1 MIKYVAAY
9 LGAGLTFAAIDFV
22 WLTTMT
28 NRLYKPVIGPI
39 MADKPDMK
47 AAVAF
52 YLISIAGTVF
62 LAIAPA
68 LKEGNWTRAA
78 INGAVL
84 GFVAY
89 ATYDLTNWAT
99 LKDWPWKLSLI
110 DMAWGTLVS
119 TASAAGG
126 KAALLLGGQGV
137 TGQLRLAGG
146 GLELPRARATQRMTS
161 LYGSKPV
168 LVVNDNEINSVKSF
182 FQQVVSTI
190 SVCSHGDIADP
201 SCVVSSEPL
210 KVVM

>member
-84 GFVAY
+84 GLVAY
-89 ATYDLTNWAT
+89 ATYDLTNQAT
-99 LKDWPWKLSLI
+99 LAVWQTKLTIIDLI
-110 DMAWGTLVS
+110 WGTTL
-119 TASAAGG
+119 TMLSATGG
-126 KAALLLGGQGV
+126 YFAARWAEGCFG
-137 TGQLRLAGG
+137 
-146 GLELPRARATQRMTS
+146 
-161 LYGSKPV
+161 
-168 LVVNDNEINSVKSF
+168 
-182 FQQVVSTI
+182 
-190 SVCSHGDIADP
+190 
-201 SCVVSSEPL
+201 
-210 KVVM
+210 

>member
-89 ATYDLTNWAT
+89 ATYDLTNQAT
-99 LKDWPWKLSLI
+99 LAVWQTKLTIIDLI
-110 DMAWGTLVS
+110 WGTTL
-119 TASAAGG
+119 TMLSATGG
-126 KAALLLGGQGV
+126 YFAARWAEGHFG
-137 TGQLRLAGG
+137 
-146 GLELPRARATQRMTS
+146 
-161 LYGSKPV
+161 
-168 LVVNDNEINSVKSF
+168 
-182 FQQVVSTI
+182 
-190 SVCSHGDIADP
+190 
-201 SCVVSSEPL
+201 
-210 KVVM
+210 

>member
-68 LKEGNWTRAA
+68 LKDGNWTRAA

-89 ATYDLTNWAT
+89 ATYDLTNQAT
-99 LKDWPWKLSLI
+99 LAVWQTKLTII
-110 DMAWGTLVS
+110 DLTWGTVL
-119 TASAAGG
+119 TTLSATGG
-126 KAALLLGGQGV
+126 YFAARWAEGRFG
-137 TGQLRLAGG
+137 
-146 GLELPRARATQRMTS
+146 
-161 LYGSKPV
+161 
-168 LVVNDNEINSVKSF
+168 
-182 FQQVVSTI
+182 
-190 SVCSHGDIADP
+190 
-201 SCVVSSEPL
+201 
-210 KVVM
+210 

>member
-84 GFVAY
+84 GVVAY
-89 ATYDLTNWAT
+89 ATYDLTNQAT
-99 LKDWPWKLSLI
+99 LSVWQTKLTII
-110 DMAWGTLVS
+110 DLMWGTVL
-119 TASAAGG
+119 TTLSATGG
-126 KAALLLGGQGV
+126 YFAARWAEGRFG
-137 TGQLRLAGG
+137 
-146 GLELPRARATQRMTS
+146 
-161 LYGSKPV
+161 
-168 LVVNDNEINSVKSF
+168 
-182 FQQVVSTI
+182 
-190 SVCSHGDIADP
+190 
-201 SCVVSSEPL
+201 
-210 KVVM
+210 

>member
-9 LGAGLTFAAIDFV
+9 FGAGLTFAAIDFV

-78 INGAVL
+78 INGAAL

-89 ATYDLTNWAT
+89 ATYDLTNQAT
-99 LKDWPWKLSLI
+99 LAVWQTKLTIIDLI
-110 DMAWGTLVS
+110 WGTTL
-119 TASAAGG
+119 TMLSATGG
-126 KAALLLGGQGV
+126 YFAARWAEGRFG
-137 TGQLRLAGG
+137 
-146 GLELPRARATQRMTS
+146 
-161 LYGSKPV
+161 
-168 LVVNDNEINSVKSF
+168 
-182 FQQVVSTI
+182 
-190 SVCSHGDIADP
+190 
-201 SCVVSSEPL
+201 
-210 KVVM
+210 

>member
-28 NRLYKPVIGPI
+28 DRLYKPVLGPI

-89 ATYDLTNWAT
+89 ATYDLTNQAT
-99 LKDWPWKLSLI
+99 LAVWQTKLTIIDLI
-110 DMAWGTLVS
+110 WGTTLTMVS
-119 TASAAGG
+119 ATGGYFAARWAEGRFG
-126 KAALLLGGQGV
+126 
-137 TGQLRLAGG
+137 
-146 GLELPRARATQRMTS
+146 
-161 LYGSKPV
+161 
-168 LVVNDNEINSVKSF
+168 
-182 FQQVVSTI
+182 
-190 SVCSHGDIADP
+190 
-201 SCVVSSEPL
+201 
-210 KVVM
+210 

>member
-62 LAIAPA
+62 LAITPA

-89 ATYDLTNWAT
+89 ATYDLTNQAT
-99 LKDWPWKLSLI
+99 LEIWQTKLTVIDLI
-110 DMAWGTLVS
+110 WGT
-119 TASAAGG
+119 
-126 KAALLLGGQGV
+126 
-137 TGQLRLAGG
+137 
-146 GLELPRARATQRMTS
+146 
-161 LYGSKPV
+161 V
-168 LVVNDNEINSVKSF
+168 LT
-182 FQQVVSTI
+182 TI
-190 SVCSHGDIADP
+190 SATGGYFAARWA
-201 SCVVSSEPL
+201 EGRFG
-210 KVVM
+210 

>member
-28 NRLYKPVIGPI
+28 DRLYKPVLGPI

-89 ATYDLTNWAT
+89 ATYDLTNQAT
-99 LKDWPWKLSLI
+99 LAVWQTRLTIIDLI
-110 DMAWGTLVS
+110 WGTTLTMVS
-119 TASAAGG
+119 ATGGYFAARWAEGRFG
-126 KAALLLGGQGV
+126 
-137 TGQLRLAGG
+137 
-146 GLELPRARATQRMTS
+146 
-161 LYGSKPV
+161 
-168 LVVNDNEINSVKSF
+168 
-182 FQQVVSTI
+182 
-190 SVCSHGDIADP
+190 
-201 SCVVSSEPL
+201 
-210 KVVM
+210 